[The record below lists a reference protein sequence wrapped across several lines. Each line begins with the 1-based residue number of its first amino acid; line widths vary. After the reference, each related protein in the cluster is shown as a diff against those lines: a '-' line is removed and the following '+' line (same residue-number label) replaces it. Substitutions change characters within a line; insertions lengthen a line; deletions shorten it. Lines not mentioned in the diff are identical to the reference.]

1 MYNEYIKDISQFKI
15 NVRALRKERTIKME
29 KQFTQDNFNS
39 EVLGSDVPVMV
50 DFYADWCGPC
60 KMMGP
65 MVEKLANAYDGKIKI
80 GKLNVDEQPALADQ
94 YGVSSIPNFV
104 FFKNGKV
111 VDQAIG
117 AMPEAMLNDKLKNL
131 L

>member
-1 MYNEYIKDISQFKI
+1 
-15 NVRALRKERTIKME
+15 ME
-29 KQFTQDNFNS
+29 KQFTQDNFTE
-39 EVLGSDVPVMV
+39 EVLGSNVPVMV

-65 MVEKLANAYDGKIKI
+65 MVKKLANQYDGKIKI
-80 GKLNVDEQPALADQ
+80 GKLNVDEQPSLAAQ

-104 FFKNGKV
+104 FFKDGKV

-117 AMPEAMLNDKLKNL
+117 AMPEPMMNDKLKNL

>member
-1 MYNEYIKDISQFKI
+1 
-15 NVRALRKERTIKME
+15 ME